1 MKGWGWRQRLRHRV
15 LPGLLLIVLAVW
27 VGGAVLAWA
36 ETTEIDLDVQS
47 FTLENGMLF
56 LVVER
61 HTTPQV
67 ACRVAIRAG
76 AALEERGRT
85 GMAHMLEHMMF
96 KGTKN
101 YGTMDLERDRELQS
115 RIESAYQTVLAEQK
129 KRDPNEALIREK
141 LDEMNRLR
149 KEVQEIYVPQAFS
162 SQLSRNGAV
171 GVNAFTSKDQT
182 QYVMSLP
189 SDMLEQWFSM
199 VSEQLFEP
207 VFREFYVEKE
217 VVQREWAY
225 RYVNNP
231 MGAAWLDLDATA
243 YTAHPYR
250 NPTIGWKSD
259 MERYN
264 TTAAQEFH
272 RRYYNP
278 RNAVAVLVGDVTVD
292 QVRRFAETYF
302 ARYPAGDRSPE
313 TVTREPAQGGPRRSV
328 RFLEGARTPL
338 VLLGHHGARMG
349 TDDFYALDVLN
360 MVLSQGQGARMTQHI
375 TRKGRAV
382 SAWSHNPDNRYA
394 GMVVLGGA
402 PNEPEG
408 LEEGASEGKKR
419 QAYLEAC
426 QDLER
431 MLVDEVERL
440 QEEPVTERE
449 LKRIKKLAHYDFLT
463 RLRSNESLAGTLATL
478 EVQEGWEY
486 LKDYLDRIGRVTAED
501 VARVARTYIGE
512 KNRTTCFVI
521 PGGRPDHPPEPYE
534 EVRSFSA
541 SSAPKVKRPE
551 NLSNHSVYPTPEGW
565 KHPLSF
571 ERKPEKIVYPDAETV
586 QVKGAPLFYLP
597 DRELPLIDLILLVRA
612 GQVDVPEEKIGL
624 ARLLNAS
631 LVAGGTRAYSPSE
644 LAALLDEHA
653 IQLDVSVSEEV
664 TAVKLSVMRE
674 DWETALEVLEEVL
687 ARPRFDTDVLEASR
701 NRLLIGLERQSGD
714 AGTVSRREAEIW
726 HFQGHPYG
734 RDPLDGLKTIPDLTR
749 DDLRDFLG
757 RYVVP
762 SNMVA
767 AVSGDLSLEEAEA
780 GLSRL
785 LTTLGDGRA
794 PERSLEDPAPSPP
807 VLAFIHKPGQV
818 QSQVTMALPGPR
830 RSDPAYWKTNLL
842 VDVFGGQDSL
852 IYRRLRDDLGLVYA
866 AYFYQTYK
874 WQAGWILGFLGCKGD
889 QTARAVKETA
899 RLMQSLQEEVP
910 SGELEQK
917 RLDALN
923 SFVFNVDT
931 PAALTSVYARY
942 RMRGEPL
949 DTLERIQEAFM
960 KAEQKELPALARKYL
975 DPGRLQVFVVGDGTV
990 PVVQEDG
997 SRVTLE
1003 EALQAAAEDMGLPFV
1018 TLPLQ

>member
-1 MKGWGWRQRLRHRV
+1 MKGRRWIQPLRHRI
-15 LPGLLLIVLAVW
+15 LPGILLIIFFAW
-27 VGGAVLAWA
+27 VGAAVAA
-36 ETTEIDLDVQS
+36 ETPEIDLNVQS

-101 YGTMDLERDRELQS
+101 YGTVDLERDRELQR
-115 RIESAYQTVLAEQK
+115 RIEQAYQVVLAEQK
-129 KRDPNEALIREK
+129 KRDPDEALIQEK
-141 LDEMNRLR
+141 LDEMERLR

-182 QYVMSLP
+182 QYVMSVP

-207 VFREFYVEKE
+207 AFREFYVEKE

-225 RYVNNP
+225 RYVNSP
-231 MGAAWLDLDATA
+231 SGAAWLDLAATA

-259 MERYN
+259 MARYS
-264 TTAAQEFH
+264 TTAARDFH

-278 RNAVAVLVGDVTVD
+278 NNAVAVLVGDVTMA
-292 QVRRFAETYF
+292 QARRFAEIYF
-302 ARYPAGDRSPE
+302 ARYPGGARSPE
-313 TVTREPAQGGPRRSV
+313 DVTREPAQGGPRRTV

-349 TDDFYALDVLN
+349 TEDFYALDVLT
-360 MVLSQGQGARMTQHI
+360 MVLSHGQGARMTQHI

-394 GMVVLGGA
+394 GMVVLGGT
-402 PNEPEG
+402 PNEPGG
-408 LEEGASEGKKR
+408 LEEGASEEEA
-419 QAYLEAC
+419 QEAYLEAC
-426 QDLER
+426 RDLER
-431 MLVDEVERL
+431 MLVDEVERI
-440 QEEPVTERE
+440 QEEPVTDRE
-449 LKRIKKLAHYDFLT
+449 LRRIKKLTHYDFLT

-486 LKDYLDRIGRVTAED
+486 LENYLDRIGEVTAED
-501 VARVARTYIGE
+501 VARVARTYIRE
-512 KNRTTCFVI
+512 DNRTACFVI
-521 PGGRPDHPPEPYE
+521 PGGRPENPPEPYE

-541 SSAPKVKRPE
+541 SSAPEVEAPE
-551 NLSNHSVYPTPEGW
+551 DLSNHSVYPTPEGW

-571 ERKPEKIVYPDAETV
+571 ERKPEKIAYPDAETV
-586 QVKGAPLFYLP
+586 RVKGTPLFYLP
-597 DRELPLIDLILLVRA
+597 DRELPLIELTLLARA
-612 GQVDVPEEKIGL
+612 GQVDVPEDKTGL
-624 ARLLNAS
+624 TRLLNAG
-631 LVAGGTRAYSPSE
+631 LVAGGTARYSPSE

-664 TAVKLSVMRE
+664 TAITLSVMRE

-701 NRLLIGLERQSGD
+701 NRILIGLERQSGD
-714 AGTVSRREAEIW
+714 AGTVSRREAEVW

-734 RDPLDGLKTIPDLTR
+734 RDPLAGLRTIPELTR
-749 DDLRDFLG
+749 EDLRGFLD
-757 RYVVP
+757 RYLVP
-762 SNMVA
+762 ANMVA
-767 AVSGDLSLEEAEA
+767 AVSGDLSPEEAEA

-785 LTTLGDGRA
+785 LGV
-794 PERSLEDPAPSPP
+794 LEDGKAPVRDLDDPGSSPP

-818 QSQVTMALPGPR
+818 QSQVTVALPGPR
-830 RSDPAYWKTNLL
+830 RSDSDYWKANLL
-842 VDVFGGQDSL
+842 VDVFGGRDSL
-852 IYRRLRDDLGLVYA
+852 VYRRLRDDLGLVYA
-866 AYFYQTYK
+866 AYFHQAYK

-889 QTARAVKETA
+889 QTPRALQETA
-899 RLMQSLQEEVP
+899 RLMRSLQEEIP
-910 SGELEQK
+910 RDELEQK

-931 PAALTSVYARY
+931 PAALTSVYAHY

-960 KAEQKELPALARKYL
+960 QAEREELLELARTYL
-975 DPGRLQVFVVGDGTV
+975 DPERLQIFVVGDGTLS
-990 PVVQEDG
+990 VVQEDG
-997 SRVTLE
+997 SRVPLKQ
-1003 EALQAAAEDMGLPFV
+1003 ALQATAEDMGLPFKE
-1018 TLPLQ
+1018 LPLE